1 MRFQVAHRLVTYLL
15 TLAALAVV
23 ATTRALPA
31 SSAALF
37 LAACLLSFRI
47 DPGSRVAAALDRA
60 AKPLRVGAGLLFA
73 VILWRVWRRLP
84 DPDIA
89 PAFDL
94 VLALLGYKL
103 FFRRA
108 HRDHVHIAALSFL
121 LVLVA
126 STIAS
131 SFVFVAAFAVYVVL
145 AVWALILFHLRRE
158 MEENY
163 LIKHSAQAPSQKV
176 GVGRILSSRRV
187 VGGSFFVAT
196 AGMAAAVFVGAV
208 AIFMLVPRVGAGFSL
223 GVARMSGSA
232 GGFADEVAVGRYG
245 TRAAHRSSV
254 TLRATL
260 PDLAALDDPARRR
273 QAAEELYFRGAAYDS
288 YERGRW
294 RHGRGAALR
303 TRVDFDG
310 ARFWIGEADGTGGAP
325 DDATD
330 GGRRLAGLV
339 RQEIEAI
346 GIPASVLVAVDRA
359 RALELPAAS
368 LGAGGA
374 LRVFPR
380 WSGEAALRVGE
391 GDGNTFI
398 TLSHA
403 HYAAYSDL
411 SPPAIASKGT
421 RAGLSPEARAA
432 YLALPADVAAR
443 IAALGA
449 KIAGDATD
457 EAGRIAAVKQALRA
471 GHGYTRDPAAPPA
484 GVDPVEHFLLGERA
498 GHCELFASGAV
509 LLLRVVGV
517 PARYVTGFRGGDWN
531 GVGGYVAV
539 RDDRAHAWAE
549 AFVADVGWM
558 RVDATPAGPPP
569 AGAGRVA
576 QMMDALDY
584 FWNRWVV
591 GYDLGRQ
598 LELARRAGRHIG
610 PAASRVPPIGA
621 GLTVL
626 AAVAAALLAALA
638 ARRLW
643 RRRARTARD
652 DRRAA
657 GGSRWTPPRLGPI
670 DRLYRKTVGRLAR
683 AGWPRRLNETP
694 REYADRV
701 RATGL
706 VAGDGFDRLTEH
718 YSAARFGGQVVDAA
732 AVAELAAK
740 LAIRPPAGGHTGSSG
755 AELRR

>member
-1 MRFQVAHRLVTYLL
+1 MRFQVAHKLVTYLL
-15 TLAALAVV
+15 MLAALAVV

-31 SSAALF
+31 TSAAVF
-37 LAACLLSFRI
+37 LAACALSFRI
-47 DPGSRVAAALDRA
+47 DPGSRAALALDRA
-60 AKPLRVGAGLLFA
+60 AKPLRVAAGALFA

-94 VLALLGYKL
+94 VLAVLGYKL

-108 HRDHVHIAALSFL
+108 HRDHIHIAALTFL
-121 LVLVA
+121 MVLIA
-126 STIAS
+126 ATIAS
-131 SFVFVAAFAVYVVL
+131 TFLFVAAFAVYVVL

-176 GVGRILSSRRV
+176 GVGRILGSRRV

-232 GGFADEVAVGRYG
+232 VGFADEIAVGRYG
-245 TRAAHRSSV
+245 TRAAHRSGV

-260 PDLAALDDPARRR
+260 PHIAALDEAARGP
-273 QAAEELYFRGAAYDS
+273 AAEQLYFRGAVYDS

-294 RHGRGAALR
+294 RHGRGAELR
-303 TRVDFDG
+303 TLVEFDG
-310 ARFWIGEADGTGGAP
+310 TRFWVGEPGGDVGDGRGRSLDGA
-325 DDATD
+325 
-330 GGRRLAGLV
+330 V

-346 GIPASVLVAVDRA
+346 GIPASVLLAVDRA

-368 LGAGGA
+368 LGAAGT

-411 SPPAIASKGT
+411 APTTPVSPGSAAV
-421 RAGLSPEARAA
+421 LSPAARTA
-432 YLALPADVAAR
+432 YLAVPVDVASR
-443 IAALGA
+443 ITALGA
-449 KIAGDATD
+449 KLSANAADD
-457 EAGRIAAVKQALRA
+457 AGRVAAIRQALRA
-471 GHGYTRDPAAPPA
+471 GHSYTRDPAAPPP

-498 GHCELFASGAV
+498 GHCELFASATV
-509 LLLRVVGV
+509 LLLRVMGV

-531 GVGGYVAV
+531 SVGGYVAV

-549 AFVADVGWM
+549 AFVPDAGWV
-558 RVDATPAGPPP
+558 RVDATPAGPAP
-569 AGAGRVA
+569 AGPGRVA
-576 QMMDALDY
+576 QVMDALDY

-598 LELARRAGRHIG
+598 LELARRAGRHLG
-610 PAASRVPPIGA
+610 PVGAAR
-621 GLTVL
+621 
-626 AAVAAALLAALA
+626 AVA
-638 ARRLW
+638 R
-643 RRRARTARD
+643 
-652 DRRAA
+652 
-657 GGSRWTPPRLGPI
+657 
-670 DRLYRKTVGRLAR
+670 YR
-683 AGWPRRLNETP
+683 
-694 REYADRV
+694 
-701 RATGL
+701 
-706 VAGDGFDRLTEH
+706 VAGDRRRRGGGGDRRDGAAAAA
-718 YSAARFGGQVVDAA
+718 AARSGDTRRRRGAGGQDLDGAPDRSRRSPVPQDAGSARARGLAAPAERDAA
-732 AVAELAAK
+732 R
-740 LAIRPPAGGHTGSSG
+740 IRG
-755 AELRR
+755 ARARRRPGPGRRLRSADRPLRRCALRRPRGGARRRR

>member
-1 MRFQVAHRLVTYLL
+1 V
-15 TLAALAVV
+15 
-23 ATTRALPA
+23 
-31 SSAALF
+31 
-37 LAACLLSFRI
+37 
-47 DPGSRVAAALDRA
+47 
-60 AKPLRVGAGLLFA
+60 LFA
-73 VILWRVWRRLP
+73 FILWRVWRRLP

-108 HRDHVHIAALSFL
+108 HRDHVHIAALTFL
-121 LVLVA
+121 LVLIA

-131 SFVFVAAFAVYVVL
+131 TFVFVAAFAVYVVL

-176 GVGRILSSRRV
+176 GVGRILGSRRV

-196 AGMAAAVFVGAV
+196 AGMAVAVFIGAV

-232 GGFADEVAVGRYG
+232 VGFADEIAVGRYG
-245 TRAAHRSSV
+245 TRAAHRAGV

-260 PDLAALDDPARRR
+260 PHLAALDEQARAH
-273 QAAEELYFRGAAYDS
+273 AAEDLYFRGAAYDS

-294 RHGRGAALR
+294 RHGRGAEIR
-303 TRVDFDG
+303 TQVDFDG
-310 ARFWIGEADGTGGAP
+310 TRYWVGEADGTG
-325 DDATD
+325 D
-330 GGRRLAGLV
+330 GRRALDGAV

-346 GIPASVLVAVDRA
+346 GIPASVLIAVDRA
-359 RALELPAAS
+359 RAIELPAAS
-368 LGAGGA
+368 LGAAGA

-411 SPPAIASKGT
+411 SAPGARASPGRAPA
-421 RAGLSPEARAA
+421 LSPAARSA
-432 YLALPADVAAR
+432 YLAVPADVASR
-443 IAALGA
+443 IKALGA
-449 KIAGDATD
+449 KLAADAVDDAGKV
-457 EAGRIAAVKQALRA
+457 AGVRQGLRA
-471 GHGYTRDPAAPPA
+471 GHGYTRDPQPPPA
-484 GVDPVEHFLLGERA
+484 GVDPIEHFLLGERA
-498 GHCELFASGAV
+498 GHCELFASATV
-509 LLLRVVGV
+509 LLLRVAGV

-531 GVGGYVAV
+531 SVGGYVAV

-549 AFVADVGWM
+549 AFLPDVGWV
-558 RVDATPAGPPP
+558 RVDATPAGPAP

-576 QMMDALDY
+576 QVMDALDY

-598 LELARRAGRHIG
+598 IELARRAGRHLG
-610 PAASRVPPIGA
+610 PAAPRRLSLRTGLLAIA
-621 GLTVL
+621 GV
-626 AAVAAALLAALA
+626 AAVVAVALV
-638 ARRLW
+638 ARRL
-643 RRRARTARD
+643 RRRRGRAARD
-652 DRRAA
+652 VRPAHA
-657 GGSRWTPPRLGPI
+657 GTGWTAPAIGPV
-670 DRLYRKTVGRLAR
+670 DRLYRKTLGRLAR
-683 AGWPRRLNETP
+683 AGWPRHHNETP
-694 REYADRV
+694 REYAERV
-701 RATGL
+701 RAAGL
-706 VAGDGFDRLTEH
+706 VAGDGFDRLTDR
-718 YSAARFGGQVVDAA
+718 YAAARFGGHVVDADD
-732 AVAELAAK
+732 VAELAAK
-740 LAIRPPAGGHTGSSG
+740 LAIKPSAAGHPGSGG
-755 AELRR
+755 AAAGR

>member
-1 MRFQVAHRLVTYLL
+1 VRFQVAHKLVTYLL
-15 TLAALAVV
+15 VLAALAAV

-31 SSAALF
+31 TSAALF

-47 DPGSRVAAALDRA
+47 DPGNRAALALDRA
-60 AKPLRVGAGLLFA
+60 AKPLRAAAGLLFA
-73 VILWRVWRRLP
+73 FILFRVWRRLP

-108 HRDHVHIAALSFL
+108 HRDHVHIAALTFL
-121 LVLVA
+121 LVLIA

-131 SFVFVAAFAVYVVL
+131 TFVFVAAFAVYVVL

-176 GVGRILSSRRV
+176 GVGRILGSRRV

-196 AGMAAAVFVGAV
+196 AGMAVAVLVGAV

-232 GGFADEVAVGRYG
+232 VGFADEIAVGRYG
-245 TRAAHRSSV
+245 TRAAHRAGV

-260 PDLAALDDPARRR
+260 PHLTALDEPARR
-273 QAAEELYFRGAAYDS
+273 QAAEELYFRGAVYDS

-294 RHGRGAALR
+294 RHGRGAELR
-303 TRVDFDG
+303 TQVDFDG
-310 ARFWIGEADGTGGAP
+310 TRFWIGEPDGTGGGARTL
-325 DDATD
+325 DAT
-330 GGRRLAGLV
+330 V

-346 GIPASVLVAVDRA
+346 GIPASVLLAVDRP

-368 LGAGGA
+368 LGAAGT

-411 SPPAIASKGT
+411 GAAVPPGRTAA
-421 RAGLSPEARAA
+421 LSPAARLD
-432 YLALPADVAAR
+432 YLAVPDDVASR

-449 KIAGDATD
+449 KLVAAAPDDAGKV
-457 EAGRIAAVKQALRA
+457 AAIRQGLRA
-471 GHGYTRDPAAPPA
+471 GHGYTRDPQPPPP

-498 GHCELFASGAV
+498 GHCELFASAAV
-509 LLLRVVGV
+509 LLLRVTGV

-531 GVGGYVAV
+531 SVGGYVAV

-549 AFVADVGWM
+549 AFLPDAGWV
-558 RVDATPAGPPP
+558 RVDATPAGPAP

-576 QMMDALDY
+576 QFMDALDY
-584 FWNRWVV
+584 LWNRWVV

-598 LELARRAGRHIG
+598 LELARRAGRHLG
-610 PAASRVPPIGA
+610 PATPRGPSLVTWLLAFA
-621 GLTVL
+621 GIV
-626 AAVAAALLAALA
+626 AAVVVALV

-643 RRRARTARD
+643 RRRGRVARD
-652 DRRAA
+652 VRPAPA
-657 GGSRWTPPRLGPI
+657 GAHWTAPPIGPV
-670 DRLYRKTVGRLAR
+670 DRLYRKTLARLAR
-683 AGWPRRLNETP
+683 AGWPRHPSETP
-694 REYADRV
+694 REYAHRV
-701 RATGL
+701 RAAGL
-706 VAGDGFDRLTEH
+706 VPGDGFDRLTDR
-718 YSAARFGGQVVDAA
+718 YAAARFGGHPVDAGD
-732 AVAELAAK
+732 VAELSAK
-740 LAIRPPAGGHTGSSG
+740 LAIRPAVAGHPGSAGTS
-755 AELRR
+755 ASR